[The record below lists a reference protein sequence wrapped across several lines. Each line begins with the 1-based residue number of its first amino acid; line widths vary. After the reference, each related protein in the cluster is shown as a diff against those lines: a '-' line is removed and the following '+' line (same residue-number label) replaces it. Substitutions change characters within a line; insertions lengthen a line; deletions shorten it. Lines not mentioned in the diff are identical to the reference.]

1 MLKVLKLKKAIYV
14 IILGIL
20 ALVSAQIMSENKIN
34 ESKFLLGASGV
45 LFIIGALM
53 FLYPILFAKKLNN
66 EEDKVELKPVGKE
79 VVEEEPSTVK

>member
-53 FLYPILFAKKLNN
+53 FLYPILFAKKVNN

>member
-20 ALVSAQIMSENKIN
+20 ALVAAQIMSENKIDGSN
-34 ESKFLLGASGV
+34 FILGASGV

-53 FLYPILFAKKLNN
+53 FLYPILFAKKVDN
-66 EEDKVELKPVGKE
+66 EEHNV
-79 VVEEEPSTVK
+79 